1 MSKFSLEKW
10 EAKINPK
17 DIRFSWMIEDKNGVE
32 IALISTPFFRK
43 EIARL
48 IANAPDMYN
57 TLTNLREDMKDLADL
72 AEIEPCLKSYFEDIL
87 RNFEVLDRIDGEQ
100 ETQK

>member
-1 MSKFSLEKW
+1 MSRFSLEKW

-32 IALISTPFFRK
+32 IALISTPFRRK

-48 IANAPDMYN
+48 IANAPEMYN
-57 TLTNLREDMKDLADL
+57 ILSNLREYMKDLADV
-72 AEIEPCLKSYFEDIL
+72 EPYLKSDFDEIL
-87 RNFEVLDRIDGEQ
+87 KNFEVLERIDGVQ
-100 ETQK
+100 EAE